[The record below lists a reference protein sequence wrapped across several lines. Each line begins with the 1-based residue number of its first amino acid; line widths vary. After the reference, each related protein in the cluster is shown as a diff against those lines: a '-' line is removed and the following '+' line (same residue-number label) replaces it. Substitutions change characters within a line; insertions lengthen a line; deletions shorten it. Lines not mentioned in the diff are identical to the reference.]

1 MRFKISLMITWD
13 RLERTLRFPR
23 NDAADATDSHKVM
36 DAQRALS
43 EDYTSHCSIA
53 QIAASYSRD
62 AAVRDQALAASVQA
76 FAFRSELE
84 SFKCEYFLDT
94 VKQHAAVEPST
105 DICDAILVTPVHF
118 GGQNPGILEA
128 KDYLKEFSLVRLP
141 RYKPPKRADKQNQ
154 DVAPSGPSSHLS
166 PATASSSTSSHPGP
180 LSVEQ
185 RMILKN
191 PLRVSS
197 TESISA
203 PTLSIPE
210 NSPFDSNV
218 ILLSGFV
225 AEYKK
230 TSETED
236 AALNQERMYLV
247 STIKFLAVL
256 GIKGFAVFGLMTSGQ
271 TGGILMAWQSETNDV
286 RP

>member
-1 MRFKISLMITWD
+1 
-13 RLERTLRFPR
+13 
-23 NDAADATDSHKVM
+23 M

>member
-1 MRFKISLMITWD
+1 MITWG

-84 SFKCEYFLDT
+84 SFKSEYFLAT

-105 DICDAILVTPVHF
+105 GICDAILVTPVHF
-118 GGQNPGILEA
+118 GEQNLGILEA

-141 RYKPPKRADKQNQ
+141 RYKPPKRRRPDKQIQ
-154 DVAPSGPSSHLS
+154 DVAPFGPSSHLS
-166 PATASSSTSSHPGP
+166 PATASSSTSSRPGP

-210 NSPFDSNV
+210 GSPFDSNV

-230 TSETED
+230 TSQTED

-247 STIKFLAVL
+247 STVKFLTVL

-271 TGGILMAWQSETNDV
+271 KGGILMAWQSETNDV

>member
-1 MRFKISLMITWD
+1 MITWG

-84 SFKCEYFLDT
+84 SFKSEYFLDT

-105 DICDAILVTPVHF
+105 GICDAILVTPVHF
-118 GGQNPGILEA
+118 GEQNTGILEA

-141 RYKPPKRADKQNQ
+141 RYKPPKRRRPDKQNQ

-166 PATASSSTSSHPGP
+166 PATASSSTSSRPEP

-210 NSPFDSNV
+210 GSPFDSNV

-230 TSETED
+230 TSQTED

-247 STIKFLAVL
+247 STVKFLTVL

-271 TGGILMAWQSETNDV
+271 KGGILMAWQSETNDV

>member
-1 MRFKISLMITWD
+1 MIMWD

-23 NDAADATDSHKVM
+23 NDVADATDSHKVM

-53 QIAASYSRD
+53 QIAASYSHD
-62 AAVRDQALAASVQA
+62 AAVHDQALAASVQA

-84 SFKCEYFLDT
+84 SFKSEYFLDT
-94 VKQHAAVEPST
+94 VKQHVAVEPST
-105 DICDAILVTPVHF
+105 GICNAILVTPVYF

-141 RYKPPKRADKQNQ
+141 WYKPPKRTDKQNQ
-154 DVAPSGPSSHLS
+154 DFAPSGPSSHLS
-166 PATASSSTSSHPGP
+166 PATASSSTSSRPGP

-197 TESISA
+197 TESISP
-203 PTLSIPE
+203 PTLSIPAG
-210 NSPFDSNV
+210 SPFDSNV

-230 TSETED
+230 MSETED

-247 STIKFLAVL
+247 STVKFLTVL
-256 GIKGFAVFGLMTSGQ
+256 GIKGFGVFGLMTSGQ

>member
-1 MRFKISLMITWD
+1 
-13 RLERTLRFPR
+13 
-23 NDAADATDSHKVM
+23 
-36 DAQRALS
+36 
-43 EDYTSHCSIA
+43 
-53 QIAASYSRD
+53 
-62 AAVRDQALAASVQA
+62 
-76 FAFRSELE
+76 
-84 SFKCEYFLDT
+84 
-94 VKQHAAVEPST
+94 
-105 DICDAILVTPVHF
+105 
-118 GGQNPGILEA
+118 
-128 KDYLKEFSLVRLP
+128 
-141 RYKPPKRADKQNQ
+141 
-154 DVAPSGPSSHLS
+154 
-166 PATASSSTSSHPGP
+166 
-180 LSVEQ
+180 
-185 RMILKN
+185 MILKN

>member
-1 MRFKISLMITWD
+1 MITWG

-84 SFKCEYFLDT
+84 SFKSEYFLDT

-105 DICDAILVTPVHF
+105 GICDAILVTPVHF
-118 GGQNPGILEA
+118 GEQNPGILEA

-141 RYKPPKRADKQNQ
+141 RYKPPKRRRPDKQNQ

-166 PATASSSTSSHPGP
+166 PATASSSTSSRPGP

-210 NSPFDSNV
+210 GSPFDSNV

-230 TSETED
+230 TSQTED

-247 STIKFLAVL
+247 STVKFLTVL

-271 TGGILMAWQSETNDV
+271 KGGILMAWQSETNDV

>member
-1 MRFKISLMITWD
+1 MITWG

-84 SFKCEYFLDT
+84 SFKSEYFLDT

-105 DICDAILVTPVHF
+105 GICDAILVTPVHF
-118 GGQNPGILEA
+118 GEQNPGILEA

-141 RYKPPKRADKQNQ
+141 RHKPPKRRRQDKQNQ

-166 PATASSSTSSHPGP
+166 PATASSSTSSRPGP

-210 NSPFDSNV
+210 GSPFDSNV

-230 TSETED
+230 TSQTED

-247 STIKFLAVL
+247 STVKFLTVL

-271 TGGILMAWQSETNDV
+271 KGGILMAWQSETNDV